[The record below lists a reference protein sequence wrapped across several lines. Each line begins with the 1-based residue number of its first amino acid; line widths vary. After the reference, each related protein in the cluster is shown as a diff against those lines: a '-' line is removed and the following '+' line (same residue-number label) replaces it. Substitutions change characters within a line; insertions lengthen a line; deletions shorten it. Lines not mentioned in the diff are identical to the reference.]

1 MKRTCVLISW
11 LIILAGLT
19 AAGDNPSAGEQ
30 PETIWPPYLL
40 AQSALAGD
48 NFREARGDVRLLAQ
62 RADGELRELASE
74 AAATMTI
81 GDLRQAFKPLSEKMA
96 GLNRPEGIQLVF
108 CPMADDN
115 QGAFWLQRGDKVM
128 NPYFGA
134 GMLHC
139 GVIKE

>member
-19 AAGDNPSAGEQ
+19 LAGDNPSAGETG
-30 PETIWPPYLL
+30 ETLWQPYLL

-48 NFREARGDVRLLAQ
+48 NFTEARGAVRLLAQ
-62 RADGELRELASE
+62 RADGELRKLASE

-81 GDLRQAFKPLSEKMA
+81 GDLRQAFKPLSARMA
-96 GLNRPEGIQLVF
+96 GLERPEGIQLVF

-115 QGAFWLQRGDKVM
+115 RGAHWLQKGDKVM

-139 GVIKE
+139 GVLKE